1 MSTDAGNRFY
11 TPAQQVWQRRL
22 TVSTIVIAVAMLVVD
37 QPLKT
42 THAPLGMISL
52 QLAGSTQ
59 AAKQVMYDWAH
70 RDRLAAAF
78 GLGLDFLFLTSY
90 SLWMFFGCRWAA
102 VRWLR
107 SNPRR
112 AGLFALLAWG
122 AILAGLLDA
131 AENVVLLIFLRS
143 DGRSVLYPLAFWCAV
158 AKFLLLLMSVGI
170 WISGAFAP
178 KEAGATRTAA
188 QQMPPGQQPQQPRRP
203 PGQ

>member
-22 TVSTIVIAVAMLVVD
+22 TISTIAIAIAMLVVD
-37 QPLKT
+37 HPLKT
-42 THAPLGMISL
+42 THAPLGIISL
-52 QLAGSTQ
+52 QLAGTTQ
-59 AAKQVMYDWAH
+59 AAKQVVYDWDH
-70 RDRLAAAF
+70 RDRLLAAF
-78 GLGLDFLFLTSY
+78 GLGLDYLFLASY

-102 VRWLR
+102 VRWSR

-112 AGLFALLAWG
+112 ASQFALLAWG
-122 AILAGLLDA
+122 AILAGVLDA
-131 AENVVLLIFLRS
+131 AEDVVLLIFLLS

-158 AKFLLLLMSVGI
+158 AKFLLILMSVGI

-188 QQMPPGQQPQQPRRP
+188 QQVPPGQPAQPRRP